1 MGESDPLA
9 TLGDPWGRLIE
20 MAPHSKATRDG
31 TQAGSMSAASTESAA
46 AA

>member
-20 MAPHSKATRDG
+20 MAPHSEATPG
-31 TQAGSMSAASTESAA
+31 TTQADSISAASTESAVA
-46 AA
+46 A